1 MSRDPQRLGDLA
13 ADHVLGL
20 LSAAEAREVE
30 AAAAADPALEAE
42 IAALRDQLLPLDL
55 SARPQPLPPGF
66 AERLRGVIAAT
77 PQEAPAPSP
86 APASAPMPTQTPT
99 PAPANL
105 SQAPR
110 RRLAGLAAALVLGV
124 VLGFGGA
131 LQRPAPAPQ
140 VVAVLLDD
148 QGRPRAVIDDYGDRR
163 AQIRFVSEVEIPEGF
178 AIEAWTLPSAQMGPR
193 SLGVLDQA
201 RAAPLTGPDLPAP
214 GDAQLYEITLEPAGG
229 SPTGRPT
236 GPIIAK
242 GLAVAQGI

>member
-1 MSRDPQRLGDLA
+1 MTRAPQDVRDLA

-20 LSAAEAREVE
+20 LSPAAMREVE
-30 AAAAADPALEAE
+30 AAAEADPALAAQIAE
-42 IAALRDQLLPLDL
+42 LCDLLLPLDL
-55 SARPQPLPPGF
+55 SASPQPLPPGF
-66 AERLRGVIAAT
+66 AERMRAVIAAT
-77 PQEAPAPSP
+77 PQEAS
-86 APASAPMPTQTPT
+86 APA

-105 SQAPR
+105 SHAPR
-110 RRLAGLAAALVLGV
+110 RRLAGLAAALVLGLA
-124 VLGFGGA
+124 LGFGGA

-148 QGRPRAVIDDYGDRR
+148 LGRPRAVIDDYGDQR

-178 AIEAWTLPSAQMGPR
+178 AIQAWTLPSAQMGPR
-193 SLGVLDQA
+193 SLGVLERA
-201 RAAPLTGPDLPAP
+201 RATPLSGPDLPAP